1 MMQRIAHVEDD
12 SDIRDTV
19 RRILSVAG
27 YTVDS
32 YETHSDFIKS
42 LEVATSLPDLA
53 ILDVMVESMDA
64 GLDTYEEMRKHFPGI
79 RVIFLTS
86 LGEMIL
92 PYFSGES
99 HEWVCIVEK
108 PVEPESLLA
117 IVRSRLEHTKTET
130 SPA

>member
-1 MMQRIAHVEDD
+1 MQRIAHVEDD

-32 YETHSDFIKS
+32 YETHSDFLKA
-42 LEVATSLPDLA
+42 LQDATDLPDLA

-99 HEWVCIVEK
+99 HDWVCIVEK
-108 PVEPESLLA
+108 PVEPVSLLA
-117 IVRSRLEHTKTET
+117 IIRSRLDTVKAET

>member
-1 MMQRIAHVEDD
+1 MQRIAHVEDD
-12 SDIRDTV
+12 PDIRDTV
-19 RRILSVAG
+19 SRILSVAG
-27 YTVDS
+27 YTIDS
-32 YETHSDFIKS
+32 YETHADFIKS
-42 LEVATSLPDLA
+42 LQDAANLPDLA

-64 GLDTYEEMRKHFPGI
+64 GFDTYEEMRKRFPGI

-99 HEWVCIVEK
+99 HDWVCIVEK

-117 IVRSRLEHTKTET
+117 IIRSRLDPIKAET

>member
-1 MMQRIAHVEDD
+1 MQRIAHVEDD

-19 RRILSVAG
+19 GRILSVAG

-32 YETHSDFIKS
+32 YETHSDFLKA
-42 LEVATSLPDLA
+42 LQDATELPDLA

-64 GLDTYEEMRKHFPGI
+64 GLDTYEEMRKRFPGI

-99 HEWVCIVEK
+99 HDWVCIVEK
-108 PVEPESLLA
+108 PVEPVSLLA
-117 IVRSRLEHTKTET
+117 IIRSRLDTVKAET

>member
-1 MMQRIAHVEDD
+1 MQRIAHVEDD

-19 RRILSVAG
+19 KRILSVAG

-32 YETHSDFIKS
+32 YETHGDFIAS
-42 LEVATSLPDLA
+42 LRNAGNLPDLA

-64 GLDTYEEMRKHFPGI
+64 GLDTYEEIRKHFPGI

-117 IVRSRLEHTKTET
+117 IIRSRLDPIKAET

>member
-1 MMQRIAHVEDD
+1 MQRIAHVEDD

-19 RRILSVAG
+19 GRILSVAG

-32 YETHSDFIKS
+32 YETHSDFLKA
-42 LEVATSLPDLA
+42 LQNATDLPDLA

-64 GLDTYEEMRKHFPGI
+64 GLDTYEEMRKHFPEI

-99 HEWVCIVEK
+99 HDWVCIVEK
-108 PVEPESLLA
+108 PVEPVSLLA
-117 IVRSRLEHTKTET
+117 IIRSRLDSIKAET

>member
-1 MMQRIAHVEDD
+1 MQRIAHVEDD

-42 LEVATSLPDLA
+42 LQDATNLPDLA

-64 GLDTYEEMRKHFPGI
+64 GLDTYEKMRKSFPGI

-99 HEWVCIVEK
+99 HDWVCIVEK
-108 PVEPESLLA
+108 PVEPDSLLA
-117 IVRSRLEHTKTET
+117 IIRSRLDPIKAET

>member
-1 MMQRIAHVEDD
+1 MQRIAHVEDD

-27 YTVDS
+27 YAVDS

-42 LEVATSLPDLA
+42 LEGSTNLPDLA

-64 GLDTYEEMRKHFPGI
+64 GLDTYEKIRKSFPGI

-99 HEWVCIVEK
+99 HDWVCIVEK

-117 IVRSRLEHTKTET
+117 IIRSRLDSIKTET

>member
-1 MMQRIAHVEDD
+1 MQRIAHVEDD

-19 RRILSVAG
+19 GHILSVAG

-32 YETHSDFIKS
+32 YETHSDFLKV
-42 LEVATSLPDLA
+42 LQDATELPDLA

-99 HEWVCIVEK
+99 HDWVCIVEK
-108 PVEPESLLA
+108 PVEPGSLLA
-117 IVRSRLEHTKTET
+117 IIRSRLDTVKAET

>member
-1 MMQRIAHVEDD
+1 MQRIAHVEDD

-19 RRILSVAG
+19 GRILSVAG

-32 YETHSDFIKS
+32 YETHSDFLKA
-42 LEVATSLPDLA
+42 LQDATELPDLA

-64 GLDTYEEMRKHFPGI
+64 GLDTYEEMRKRFPGI

-99 HEWVCIVEK
+99 HDWVCIVEK
-108 PVEPESLLA
+108 PVEPVSLLA
-117 IVRSRLEHTKTET
+117 IIRSRLDPIKAET

>member
-32 YETHSDFIKS
+32 YETHSDFLKA
-42 LEVATSLPDLA
+42 LQDATDLPDLA

-99 HEWVCIVEK
+99 HDWVCIVEK
-108 PVEPESLLA
+108 PVEPVSLLA
-117 IVRSRLEHTKTET
+117 IIRSRLDTVKAET

>member
-1 MMQRIAHVEDD
+1 MQRIAHVEDD

-27 YTVDS
+27 YAVDS

-99 HEWVCIVEK
+99 HDWVCIVEK
-108 PVEPESLLA
+108 PVEPESQLA
-117 IVRSRLEHTKTET
+117 IIRSRLDPIKAET
-130 SPA
+130 TPA

>member
-1 MMQRIAHVEDD
+1 MQRIAHVEDD

-42 LEVATSLPDLA
+42 LQDATNLPDLA

-64 GLDTYEEMRKHFPGI
+64 GLDTYEKMRKSFPGI

-99 HEWVCIVEK
+99 HDWVCIVEK

-117 IVRSRLEHTKTET
+117 IIRSRLDSIKTET
-130 SPA
+130 SPT

>member
-1 MMQRIAHVEDD
+1 MQRIAHVEDD

-42 LEVATSLPDLA
+42 LQDATNPPDLA

-64 GLDTYEEMRKHFPGI
+64 GLNTYEEMRKHFPGI

-99 HEWVCIVEK
+99 HDWVCIVEK

-117 IVRSRLEHTKTET
+117 IIRSRLEPIKAET

>member
-1 MMQRIAHVEDD
+1 MQRIAHVEDD

-19 RRILSVAG
+19 GRILSVAG

-32 YETHSDFIKS
+32 YETHSDFLKA
-42 LEVATSLPDLA
+42 LQDATDLPDLT

-64 GLDTYEEMRKHFPGI
+64 GLNTYEEMRKRFPGV

-99 HEWVCIVEK
+99 HDWVCIVEK
-108 PVEPESLLA
+108 PVDPVSLLA
-117 IVRSRLEHTKTET
+117 IIRSRLEPIKAET

>member
-1 MMQRIAHVEDD
+1 MQRIAHVEDD

-19 RRILSVAG
+19 GRILSVAG

-32 YETHSDFIKS
+32 YETHSDFLKA
-42 LEVATSLPDLA
+42 LQDATDLPDLA

-64 GLDTYEEMRKHFPGI
+64 GLDTYEEMCKHFPEI

-99 HEWVCIVEK
+99 HDWVCIVEK
-108 PVEPESLLA
+108 PVEPVSLLA
-117 IVRSRLEHTKTET
+117 IIRSRLDSIKAET

>member
-1 MMQRIAHVEDD
+1 MQRIAHVEDD

-19 RRILSVAG
+19 GRILSVAG

-32 YETHSDFIKS
+32 YETHSDFLKA
-42 LEVATSLPDLA
+42 LQDATDLPDLA

-99 HEWVCIVEK
+99 HDWVCIVEK
-108 PVEPESLLA
+108 PVEPVSLLA
-117 IVRSRLEHTKTET
+117 IIRSRLDTVKAET

>member
-1 MMQRIAHVEDD
+1 MQRIAHVEDD

-19 RRILSVAG
+19 GRILSVAG

-32 YETHSDFIKS
+32 YETHSNFLKALQD
-42 LEVATSLPDLA
+42 ATDLPDLA

-64 GLDTYEEMRKHFPGI
+64 GLDTYEEMRKRFPGI

-99 HEWVCIVEK
+99 HDWVCIVEK
-108 PVEPESLLA
+108 PVEPVSLLA
-117 IVRSRLEHTKTET
+117 IIRSRLDPIKAET

>member
-1 MMQRIAHVEDD
+1 MQRIAHVEDD

-27 YTVDS
+27 YAVDS

-42 LEVATSLPDLA
+42 LEGATNLPDLA

-64 GLDTYEEMRKHFPGI
+64 GLDTYEKIRKSFPGI

-99 HEWVCIVEK
+99 HDWVCIVEK

-117 IVRSRLEHTKTET
+117 IIRSRLDSIKTET

>member
-1 MMQRIAHVEDD
+1 MQRIAHVEDD

-19 RRILSVAG
+19 GRILSVAG

-32 YETHSDFIKS
+32 YETHSDFLKA
-42 LEVATSLPDLA
+42 LQDATELPDLA

-99 HEWVCIVEK
+99 HDWVCIVEK
-108 PVEPESLLA
+108 PVEPVSLLA
-117 IVRSRLEHTKTET
+117 IIRSRLDTVKAET